1 MTAASPNKRLKPSP
15 ELPEAIAFLKDGRLD
30 CFKIL
35 KQLTLNKPFT
45 LSSKNIQWNAGDEMT
60 AARYVLDEKDKNKVL
75 YHLLVLNSFQVKTL
89 CARSMT

>member
-30 CFKIL
+30 CFKME
-35 KQLTLNKPFT
+35 QLTLNKPFA
-45 LSSKNIQWNAGDEMT
+45 LSSKNIQWNPGDEMT
-60 AARYVLDEKDKNKVL
+60 AARYVLDEKDKNKVV
-75 YHLLVLNSFQVKTL
+75 YDLLDLNSFQVKTL